1 MRSLLGNLKNFG
13 REERGAVLVEM
24 TLITPLMIVLSAGV
38 FEFGNLI
45 HQKLLIEA
53 GLRDAARYAARC
65 TTAVTGVDCLANA
78 RNIAAFGS
86 VAGTTARVSG
96 WDDADVVIATYT
108 TANNVDPVTGL
119 QDYRGTGAQV
129 ITVRATAAVPY
140 APVGLLA
147 VIGIGAI
154 TLNASHEERFIGY

>member
-1 MRSLLGNLKNFG
+1 MCFVLNQVKRFRK
-13 REERGAVLVEM
+13 EERGAILVEM

-65 TTAVTGVDCLANA
+65 TAAVTGVDCLANA

-86 VAGTTARVSG
+86 VSGTTARVSG
-96 WDDADVVIATYT
+96 WDDSDVIINTYD
-108 TANNVDPVTGL
+108 TANNVDPDTGL

-129 ITVRATAAVPY
+129 TTVRATTSIPY

-147 VIGIGAI
+147 VIGIGTI